1 MRIDP
6 CRSLRR
12 DQSGR
17 DCSPSG
23 PCDGRRRQDA
33 RAGRTRRGRLGEA
46 SLPTTVATIAVAIL
60 MFVAS
65 ACGPRERDPNVVEF
79 WTLQL
84 SPTFDDY
91 INGMIATFE
100 ADHPSI
106 SVRWVDVPYEGITQK
121 FLSAIAGG
129 RAPDVVNL
137 PADYVRKYV
146 ELGALV
152 AVDTLLAPDVVDS
165 YFPSAREPLALGR
178 HLYGLPWYLSTQI
191 LIYDRAKI
199 EAAGFDPSYTPV
211 TYQELLAFSRAYHE
225 RTGEYAFFFNVV
237 VDSYLTEILES
248 EGISMVSE
256 DGTRATFNTP
266 EAVARIEEWVETF
279 RQGAMPRQSI
289 SQGHRGGLS
298 LFQSG
303 TIAMFIGGPQYLLQ
317 IEQNA
322 PGIYRSTDVAPA
334 PVGDAGKMNL
344 AVMALSVTTTTAN
357 APAAAA
363 FAAFVTNA
371 ENQLEFARTVPIY
384 PSVMAAVDDP
394 YFHEHDGSLEGRA
407 RVIGASQLHEAEV
420 LKPVLGNYNR
430 LMENLKGHLLKAFLG
445 DRSVQ
450 ASLDAAAADWN
461 KILAEDW

>member
-1 MRIDP
+1 MT
-6 CRSLRR
+6 LNRR
-12 DQSGR
+12 PF
-17 DCSPSG
+17 CTLHFAL
-23 PCDGRRRQDA
+23 C
-33 RAGRTRRGRLGEA
+33 
-46 SLPTTVATIAVAIL
+46 IL
-60 MFVAS
+60 LLLS

-100 ADHPSI
+100 ADHPGI
-106 SVRWVDVPYEGITQK
+106 TVRWVDVPYEGITQK
-121 FLSAIAGG
+121 FLSSIAGG

-137 PADYVRKYV
+137 PADFVRKYV

-152 AVDTLLAPDVVDS
+152 AVDTLLTSEVIDS
-165 YFPSAREPLALGR
+165 YFPAARAPLEMGQ
-178 HLYGLPWYLSTQI
+178 HLYGVPWYLSTQI

-199 EAAGFDPSYTPV
+199 RAAGFDPDYTPV
-211 TYQELLAFSRAYHE
+211 TYNELLAFSREYHA
-225 RTGEYAFFFNVV
+225 RTGDYAFFFNVV

-266 EAVARIEEWVETF
+266 QAVRKIEEWVDTF

-289 SQGHRGGLS
+289 SQGHRGGLA

-303 TIAMFIGGPQYLLQ
+303 TIAMFIGGPQYLMQ
-317 IEQNA
+317 IEQNS
-322 PGIYRSTDVAPA
+322 PTIYTSTDVAPA
-334 PVGDAGKMNL
+334 PVGEAGKMNL
-344 AVMALSVTTTTAN
+344 AVMALGVTTTTAN
-357 APAAAA
+357 AQMAAA

-384 PSVMAAVDDP
+384 PSVMDAVDDP
-394 YFHEHDGSLEGRA
+394 YFHEHDGSVEGRA
-407 RVIGASQLHEAEV
+407 RVIGASQLSEAEM

-430 LMENLKGHLLKAFLG
+430 LMENLKAHLLKAFLG

-450 ASLDAAAADWN
+450 ASLDAAVEDWN